1 MRQPD
6 SIGTW
11 LASAMSSN
19 FAPRF
24 ASTVGPGLNAT
35 KTSPE

>member
-6 SIGTW
+6 SICTW

-19 FAPRF
+19 AWPTFAW
-24 ASTVGPGLNAT
+24 TVGPGLNAT
-35 KTSPE
+35 VTSSA